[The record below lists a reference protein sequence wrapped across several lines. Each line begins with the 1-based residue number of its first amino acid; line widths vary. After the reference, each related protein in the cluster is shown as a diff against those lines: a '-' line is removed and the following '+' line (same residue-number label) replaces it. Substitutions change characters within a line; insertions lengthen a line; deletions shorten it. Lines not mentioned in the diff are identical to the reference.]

1 MRKRSLEARPA
12 AVLIDPEHTA
22 VVVVDMQNDFASDGG
37 MFQRAGIDVTGV
49 QAIVPKI
56 AAVVDAAR
64 SAGVLVCYLRMGFAP
79 DLSDAGSPT
88 SPTWIKHLPLEVGKA
103 VIAPDGTPSRILI
116 RDTWNTGIIEQLAPV
131 SGDLVVD
138 KHRYSGF
145 HGTDLAATL
154 RARRIDTLLFT
165 GATTSVCVES
175 TVRDGMMHDFH
186 CVVIEDCVAEPIG
199 ATLERTNHE
208 ATLLTL
214 EILFASITGSS
225 SVIDALTAVSPAI
238 ETADA

>member
-1 MRKRSLEARPA
+1 MRERLVEARPS
-12 AVLIDPEHTA
+12 AVLIDPDRTA
-22 VVVVDMQNDFASDGG
+22 VVVVDMQNDFASEGG
-37 MFQRAGIDVTGV
+37 MFQRAGIDVTGIR
-49 QAIVPKI
+49 AIAPRI
-56 AAVVDAAR
+56 ARVVDVAR
-64 SAGVLVCYLRMGFAP
+64 SAGVLVCYLRMGFAS
-79 DLSDAGSPT
+79 DLSDAGYPT
-88 SPTWIKHLPLEVGKA
+88 SPTWIKHLPLNVGGD

-116 RDTWNTGIIEQLAPV
+116 RGTWNTSIIDELTPEA
-131 SGDLVVD
+131 GDLVVD

-145 HGTDLAATL
+145 HGTDLAAML

-175 TVRDGMMHDFH
+175 TVRDAMMHDFH

-208 ATLLTL
+208 ATLLAL

-225 SVIDALTAVSPAI
+225 SVIDALTAVSPVI